1 MKEGFATIGK
11 ELKKELNEVTV
22 ELSWHREELN
32 DIIGFEDNVRGFDL
46 EFMTDDS
53 IDFLD
58 LYSQF
63 LGYIF
68 QILISFS
75 EVEYFKM
82 KENYQKALSTMNEV
96 YQIEIE
102 RLRMSSP
109 ISYEE
114 LS

>member
-22 ELSWHREELN
+22 ELSWHREELT

-63 LGYIF
+63 LGYNYYIDIF
-68 QILISFS
+68 QLSGILQD
-75 EVEYFKM
+75 EGKLLE
-82 KENYQKALSTMNEV
+82 STEHNE
-96 YQIEIE
+96 
-102 RLRMSSP
+102 
-109 ISYEE
+109 
-114 LS
+114 